1 MGSEEWGGSRLLIHG
16 APGAASAHLDD
27 TWMEV
32 CPLVECEERSREAA
46 KATLI
51 PKPPHER

>member
-1 MGSEEWGGSRLLIHG
+1 MGSEEWGGSRLLMHG

-27 TWMEV
+27 TWIEV
-32 CPLVECEERSREAA
+32 CPLVECEERSRETA
-46 KATLI
+46 KATLT